1 MGTLIATL
9 IAALIAILIA
19 TLIVQRDLAPD
30 CHPDDLRCSPMWHFK
45 PNRTSHPTE
54 LHTFAAGLSSA
65 LRWP

>member
-30 CHPDDLRCSPMWHFK
+30 CHPDDLRCSPMWHFT